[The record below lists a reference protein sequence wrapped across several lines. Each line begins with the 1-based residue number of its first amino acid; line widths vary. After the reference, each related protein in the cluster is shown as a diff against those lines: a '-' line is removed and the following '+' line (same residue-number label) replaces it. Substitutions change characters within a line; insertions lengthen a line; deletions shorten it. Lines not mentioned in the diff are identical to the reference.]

1 MDVSRRNLLRG
12 ALAGSVG
19 TAVTGGMLVAGARVD
34 ADADASA
41 DATQAAPA
49 QVPFH
54 GVHQA
59 GILTP
64 EPHQRYSTHAALDV
78 TAASKAE
85 LAELFQTITDRA
97 RFLTSG
103 GTPPD
108 LGVGSPPSDSDILG
122 PAVPADGLTVTL
134 SAGPT
139 LFDDRFGLTAS
150 KPRYLSPMRTFPNDA
165 LEDAWCGG
173 DLMLQLCGNNPDT
186 VHHALRDITKHTR
199 GGMQPRF
206 RMDGFVSPPR
216 PSGTP
221 RNLLGFKD
229 GISQPDGTELRQLAW
244 VTEASGEPRWA
255 TAGSYH
261 VVRLIRMLIEFWDRV
276 SINEQQ
282 NMFGRFRDSGA
293 TLDSTTGNEF
303 TPPDYHADPQG
314 NVIPLD
320 SHIRLAN
327 PRTEK
332 SDPSRI
338 YRRPY
343 NYDLGFDENGN
354 VQCGLIFVCF
364 QQDVRK
370 QFEAVQT
377 RLIDEPLTDYIQPFG
392 GGYYFALPG
401 VRNTSDY
408 YGRALLA

>member
-1 MDVSRRNLLRG
+1 MDVSRRGLLKG
-12 ALAGSVG
+12 ALAGSAG
-19 TAVTGGMLVAGARVD
+19 TAVAGGMLIGGAK
-34 ADADASA
+34 ADADATA
-41 DATQAAPA
+41 AQTPAAPA

-54 GVHQA
+54 GAYQA

-64 EPHQRYSTHAALDV
+64 EPQQRYATHAALDV
-78 TAASKAE
+78 TAASKTE
-85 LAELFQTITDRA
+85 LTELFATITARA

-108 LGVGSPPSDSDILG
+108 LGVGAPPSDSDILG
-122 PAVPADGLTVTL
+122 PDVPADGLTVTL
-134 SAGPT
+134 SVGSS
-139 LFDDRFGLTAS
+139 LFDDRFGLAAS
-150 KPRYLSPMRTFPNDA
+150 KPNHLTSMRTFPNDA
-165 LEDAWCGG
+165 LEDAWCHG
-173 DLMLQLCGNNPDT
+173 DLMLQLCANNPDT
-186 VHHALRDITKHTR
+186 VHHALRDIAKHTR

-206 RMDGFVSPPR
+206 RMDGFVSQPR

-229 GISQPDGTELRQLAW
+229 GISQPEGTSLRQLTW

-255 TAGSYH
+255 AGGSYH
-261 VVRLIRMLIEFWDRV
+261 VIRLIRMLIEFWDRV

-303 TPPDYHADPQG
+303 SPPDYPADPHG
-314 NVIPLD
+314 NVMPLD
-320 SHIRLAN
+320 CHIRLAN
-327 PRTEK
+327 PRT
-332 SDPSRI
+332 SATDDSRL

-343 NYDLGFDENGN
+343 NYDLGYDDNGN
-354 VQCGLIFVCF
+354 IQCGLIFVCF
-364 QQDVRK
+364 QQDVRR

-401 VRNTSDY
+401 VRNTGDY
-408 YGRALLA
+408 YGRALLS

>member
-1 MDVSRRNLLRG
+1 MDVSRRNLLKG

-150 KPRYLSPMRTFPNDA
+150 KPRYLTPMRTFPNDA

>member
-1 MDVSRRNLLRG
+1 MDVSRRNLLKG

-19 TAVTGGMLVAGARVD
+19 TAVTGGMLVAGARV
-34 ADADASA
+34 DADASA

-150 KPRYLSPMRTFPNDA
+150 KPRYLTPMRTFPNDA

>member
-1 MDVSRRNLLRG
+1 V
-12 ALAGSVG
+12 
-19 TAVTGGMLVAGARVD
+19 
-34 ADADASA
+34 
-41 DATQAAPA
+41 
-49 QVPFH
+49 
-54 GVHQA
+54 
-59 GILTP
+59 
-64 EPHQRYSTHAALDV
+64 
-78 TAASKAE
+78 
-85 LAELFQTITDRA
+85 
-97 RFLTSG
+97 
-103 GTPPD
+103 
-108 LGVGSPPSDSDILG
+108 LG
-122 PAVPADGLTVTL
+122 PVVPADGLTVTL
-134 SAGPT
+134 SAGST
-139 LFDDRFGLTAS
+139 LFDDRFGLAAD
-150 KPRYLSPMRTFPNDA
+150 KPRYLTPMRTFPNDA

-173 DLMLQLCGNNPDT
+173 DLMVQLCANNPDT
-186 VHHALRDITKHTR
+186 VHHALRDIVKHTR
-199 GGMQPRF
+199 GGMQARF

-229 GISQPDGTELRQLAW
+229 GISQPGGTELQQLSW
-244 VTEASGEPRWA
+244 VTKQSGEPAWA
-255 TAGSYH
+255 AGGSYH

-303 TPPDYHADPQG
+303 TPPGYHADPQG
-314 NVIPLD
+314 NVVPLD

-327 PRTEK
+327 PRTTAT
-332 SDPSRI
+332 DPSRI

-364 QQDVRK
+364 QEDVRR

-377 RLIDEPLTDYIQPFG
+377 RLINEPLTDYIQPFG

-401 VRNTSDY
+401 VRSTSDY
-408 YGRALLA
+408 YGRDLLS